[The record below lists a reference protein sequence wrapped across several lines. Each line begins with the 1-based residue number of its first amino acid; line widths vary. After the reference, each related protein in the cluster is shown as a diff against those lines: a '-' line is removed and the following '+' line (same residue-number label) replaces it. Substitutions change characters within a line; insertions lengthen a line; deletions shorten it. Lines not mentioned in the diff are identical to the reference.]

1 MGEQPIQFAMTDYM
15 DRSKRGDDGP
25 AVVLSGTSPIQVK
38 FIGWLVLVCAGGFG
52 GWIWWA
58 SAMSTKLD
66 VVIVNQS
73 SQLLMVKDI
82 TEDVSRLKEW
92 RIQIDTVGSPTM
104 VQRLNSAEKQMIEL
118 QKAFALHLA
127 LTTDRGTELNKP

>member
-1 MGEQPIQFAMTDYM
+1 MTDYM
-15 DRSKRGDDGP
+15 DKSKREDDGP

-66 VVIVNQS
+66 VVIANQS
-73 SQLLMVKDI
+73 AQLLMVKDI